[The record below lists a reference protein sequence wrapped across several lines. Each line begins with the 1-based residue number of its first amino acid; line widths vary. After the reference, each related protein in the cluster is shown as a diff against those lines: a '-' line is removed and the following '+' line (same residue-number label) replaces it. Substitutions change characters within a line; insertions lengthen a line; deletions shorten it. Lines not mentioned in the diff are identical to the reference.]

1 MAVVKLGSSRNVARI
16 MNYLNKEEPHEN
28 HEFLNGHRNLAVEGV
43 NVSSN
48 PGSALH
54 QMREVQKTYGKD
66 KGYVQAHT
74 MIVSFTREE
83 IDPRNPADVEKG
95 LEICRDLQSDIY
107 GENHQTL
114 MNAQADNESGLFH
127 VHMTTNNTGFDG
139 KSVRGN
145 QRDFKY
151 VAERSN
157 EIFEKHGLTPLELDL
172 NKEDR
177 VTSKEVQMRKRGVQ
191 PWKDVL
197 RDRVDEVMFD
207 NENYTY
213 EDFTDGLQDAGV
225 QVVRGK
231 RDIEYKIEVDG
242 KEHSL
247 TARRLGSDYKEDDI
261 RESLRQKENDRN
273 EFLKQQQLE
282 AQRRIEQAQEWLDE
296 HKERERTKREESE
309 RKRRQE
315 ELERSKERNE
325 KLERQRRAVESAKRD
340 SRSVTR
346 QSSERSKERQI
357 EFER

>member
-1 MAVVKLGSSRNVARI
+1 MT
-16 MNYLNKEEPHEN
+16 YLNKEDPHNN
-28 HEFLNGHRNLAVEGV
+28 HDFLNGQRNLAVEGI
-43 NVSSN
+43 NVSDN

-74 MIVSFTREE
+74 MVVSFTKEE
-83 IDPRNPADVEKG
+83 LDARNPYNVEKAI
-95 LEICRDLQSDIY
+95 EISTDIAEDIY
-107 GENHQTL
+107 GDNHQTTI
-114 MNAQADNESGLFH
+114 NIQGDNESGLLH
-127 VHMTTNNTGFDG
+127 AHLTTNNTGFDG

-157 EIFEKHGLTPLELDL
+157 MIFEKHGLTPLELNLD
-172 NKEDR
+172 KEER

-207 NENYTY
+207 NENFTY
-213 EDFTDGLQDAGV
+213 EDFKDGLQDAGV
-225 QVVRGK
+225 QVVQGK
-231 RDIEYKIEVDG
+231 RDIEYKIELDG

-247 TARRLGSDYKEDDI
+247 TARRLGTDYKEDGI
-261 RESLRQKENDRN
+261 RESLREKEKDRN

-282 AQRRIEQAQEWLDE
+282 AQRRIEQATEWLNE
-296 HKERERTKREESE
+296 HRERERTKREQAEY
-309 RKRRQE
+309 KRQQE
-315 ELERSKERNE
+315 ELKRSKERDE

-346 QSSERSKERQI
+346 KSSERSKERKYEP
-357 EFER
+357 EF

>member
-1 MAVVKLGSSRNVARI
+1 MAVVKLGSSRNLARL
-16 MNYLNKEEPHEN
+16 MTYLNKEDPHNN
-28 HEFLNGHRNLAVEGV
+28 HEFLNGQRNLAVEGI
-43 NVSSN
+43 NVSDN

-83 IDPRNPADVEKG
+83 LDARNPDNVQKAIEMSTDIAE
-95 LEICRDLQSDIY
+95 DIY
-107 GENHQTL
+107 GDNHQTTI
-114 MNAQADNESGLFH
+114 NIQGDNESGLLH
-127 VHMTTNNTGFDG
+127 AHLTTNNTGFDG

-157 EIFEKHGLTPLELDL
+157 LIFEKHGLTPLELNLD
-172 NKEDR
+172 KEDR

-207 NENYTY
+207 NENFTY
-213 EDFTDGLQDAGV
+213 EDFKDGLQDAGV
-225 QVVRGK
+225 QIVKGK
-231 RDIEYKIEVDG
+231 RDIEYKMELDG

-247 TARRLGSDYKEDDI
+247 TARRLGTDYKEDDI
-261 RESLRQKENDRN
+261 RESLRQKEADRN
-273 EFLKQQQLE
+273 ELLRRKQLE
-282 AQRRIEQAQEWLDE
+282 AQRQIEQANEWLNE
-296 HKERERTKREESE
+296 YKERERTKKQQAEY
-309 RKRRQE
+309 KRRQE
-315 ELERSKERNE
+315 ELERSKARNE
-325 KLERQRRAVESAKRD
+325 QLERQRREDEFIERA

-346 QSSERSKERQI
+346 QSSERSKERHI
-357 EFER
+357 EPEF